1 MTWAVCSVSLV
12 WALYLALLPLS
23 LWESLVVALQLVCS
37 LTLVLRLWPLQELR
51 IFPARTSLVL
61 SCLLFLHAAS
71 FRWDQSSWLLAILVT
86 LLVLSLCFL
95 CRTQSLFGCVSSTFL
110 HGDRAMIHCHHS
122 LTIHVMAQ
130 PLYIQLQHQSLQLHQ
145 QQPLLLQ

>member
-130 PLYIQLQHQSLQLHQ
+130 PLYIQLQHQLLQPHQ